1 MKQNLSQASVPSAF
15 PDGNTPSE
23 NWWQRINWPFLCA
36 FLWGIAVWTFI
47 VLAAISLCSCA
58 TKKELYEHHSHH
70 IEADTLAQ
78 QAQTDTRITTVAERL
93 DSLFALF
100 MQREYERSTTNEDS
114 RETITET
121 ITTSIDSLGRQLRT
135 EQRTID
141 RTLSRQEQHDREQWQ
156 QQMQAA
162 YQRQLA
168 SYDSLLRAAESRLQT
183 HWEQRDSTNEQH
195 ISAPAATQP
204 WYRRLWNNLQWLIAG
219 AILAAAIWITRRWW
233 RHIL

>member
-1 MKQNLSQASVPSAF
+1 MKQNL
-15 PDGNTPSE
+15 
-23 NWWQRINWPFLCA
+23 
-36 FLWGIAVWTFI
+36 FI
-47 VLAAISLCSCA
+47 VLAAISLCSCV
-58 TKKELYEHHSHH
+58 TKKEIYEHHSHH

-78 QAQTDTRITTVAERL
+78 QAQTDAHLTAISERL
-93 DSLFALF
+93 DSLFTSF

-135 EQRTID
+135 EQRTTD
-141 RTLSRQEQHDREQWQ
+141 RTLSRQEQRDREQWQ

-168 SYDSLLRAAESRLQT
+168 AYDSLLQAAESRLQT

-195 ISAPAATQP
+195 ISTPAATQP
-204 WYRRLWNNLQWLIAG
+204 WYRRLWDSLQWFIAG
-219 AILAAAIWITRRWW
+219 TILGVALLITRRWW
-233 RHIL
+233 LHKLQIRK

>member
-1 MKQNLSQASVPSAF
+1 MKQNLSQVSVPSAF
-15 PDGNTPSE
+15 PDENTPAKR
-23 NWWQRINWPFLCA
+23 WQRFNWPFLCT
-36 FLWGIAVWTFI
+36 FLYGIAVWTFI
-47 VLAAISLCSCA
+47 VWAVISLCSCA
-58 TKKELYEHHSHH
+58 TKKELYEHHSNH
-70 IEADTLAQ
+70 IEADTLAR
-78 QAQTDTRITTVAERL
+78 QAQTDTRLTAISERL
-93 DSLFALF
+93 DSLFTSF
-100 MQREYERSTTNEDS
+100 MQREREHSTTNEDS

-135 EQRTID
+135 EQRTTD
-141 RTLSRQEQHDREQWQ
+141 RTLSRQEQRDREQWQ

-195 ISAPAATQP
+195 ISAPAASQP

-219 AILAAAIWITRRWW
+219 IILGIAIYTTSRWW
-233 RHIL
+233 HHKF